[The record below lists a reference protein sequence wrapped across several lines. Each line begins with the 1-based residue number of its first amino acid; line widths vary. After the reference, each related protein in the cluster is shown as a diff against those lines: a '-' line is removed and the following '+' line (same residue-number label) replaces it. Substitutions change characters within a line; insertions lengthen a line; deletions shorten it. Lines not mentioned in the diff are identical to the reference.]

1 MSIMPASRLSAA
13 VVLVVTTLASAQPV
27 QPTGPVEPPGTP
39 DPPIERT
46 RSFFMGFTSFPYDFT
61 AQAQAETYEF
71 IESNADLV
79 AFHHDAGVPWPEALE
94 GKHNYSPALV
104 AQIDGEVANIRPG
117 QIVYVSATPQSQ
129 QRGAELALYFGKTD
143 NMPLPPGWD
152 NRSFDDLEVI
162 LAYINWCRYL
172 LDRLEPDYFAY
183 GIESNAGFTGPGDPG
198 FWQFLVLSEWVYTV
212 LKSEYPQVT
221 IFLTVQSNAE
231 AATRADFL
239 AVTDLMLD
247 RSDIV
252 GISTYPFFVPGNDGY
267 SFYTDPNELPDD
279 LLTAIT
285 DLAPGKPMAITET
298 GYIAEDLIIPEFG
311 FNLEGSETWQA
322 AYLDWLL
329 PRLDEHNALFLVWF
343 VPRDYDLGLERLASY
358 GVEIPPAFYIWRD
371 TGIIDGQGNARP
383 ALSVWHRWL
392 ARTKIP

>member
-13 VVLVVTTLASAQPV
+13 VVMVVTTLAGAQPV
-27 QPTGPVEPPGTP
+27 RTTGPVEPAVPTQ
-39 DPPIERT
+39 RT

-61 AQAQAETYEF
+61 AQAQADTYDF
-71 IESNADLV
+71 IEHNADLV
-79 AFHHDAGVPWPEALE
+79 TFHHDAGVPWPEALD
-94 GKHNYSPALV
+94 GQHNYSPALL
-104 AQIDGEVANIRPG
+104 AQIDDKVANIRPG

-129 QRGAELALYFGKTD
+129 QRGAELAPYFGKTD
-143 NMPLPPGWD
+143 NLPLPPGWE
-152 NRSFDDLEVI
+152 NRTFDDLEVI

-172 LDRLEPDYFAY
+172 LDRFEPDYFAY
-183 GIESNAGFTGPGDPG
+183 SIECNAGFTGPDDPG

-221 IFLTVQSNAE
+221 IFLTVQADAE

-239 AVTDLMLD
+239 AVTDLLLD

-252 GISTYPFFVPGNDGY
+252 GISTYPYLIPGHDAW
-267 SFYTDPNELPDD
+267 SFHTDPSDLPDD

-298 GYIAEDLIIPEFG
+298 GYIAEDLVIAEFG
-311 FNLEGSETWQA
+311 FNLAGTPEWQA

-329 PRLDEHNALFLVWF
+329 PRLDDQNALFLVWF
-343 VPRDYDLGLERLASY
+343 VPRDYDLGLERLTRQ
-358 GVEIPPAFYIWRD
+358 GVEIPPLFYIWRD
-371 TGIIDGQGNARP
+371 NGLLDGDGNARP
-383 ALSVWHRWL
+383 GLSVWHRWL
-392 ARTKIP
+392 ARTHAP